1 MITSNPIASETET
14 TALIIGLQK
23 LPQANDM
30 GRAVIIQKADLFY
43 STGPTQTGWLY
54 EPVYG
59 EPLCMAILSDSHS
72 VKILNHQTSP

>member
-30 GRAVIIQKADLFY
+30 GRAVIIQKAALFY
-43 STGPTQTGWLY
+43 
-54 EPVYG
+54 
-59 EPLCMAILSDSHS
+59 
-72 VKILNHQTSP
+72 